1 MKTELKEI
9 SSTQRE
15 IHIEIEP
22 EAVREVYQRV
32 SQKYAKAANV
42 PGFRKGFAP
51 LDVVRL
57 RFKEEIQN
65 EVLRELLPEKVQQAI
80 VEHELQPLS
89 EPQLHFDDWENLK
102 LNGSQPLGLHIH
114 VEVMPD
120 IPTPDYTG
128 LEATRR
134 VKPVSAAELDSI
146 IDQRRQ
152 QGSTLIPVEGR
163 KAENGDTV
171 IVDLEGTF
179 ADDPNGEPIKAD
191 DLEITLGDEIIE
203 KSFTENLQ
211 GVEPDEEKEFTVSY
225 PPDFSS
231 EALAGRTV
239 HYKAKVKS
247 VGRVELPELDDE
259 WAQSLEEGYESL
271 ADLRQ
276 RLTADLETVAK
287 NEADARVRT
296 ELINQLIK
304 THEFEIPNTLI
315 DAQAR
320 NLLNNFAQDMAQRGV
335 DLNKVEKEFIQ
346 MAYNQMRSQAEVDV
360 RGAML
365 LEKIAEIENIEI
377 TDEHVTEE
385 IEMMAAYYNVTPE
398 QIRAS
403 IQQNQGGEQ
412 AIANN
417 LRTRRAV
424 EALVGKATI
433 ADGEWI
439 DEAQQTQGEQPA
451 AEAAAG
457 ESAETEEKP
466 KGKAKKAKAEAEETE
481 EKPKKKSAKKEKSA

>member
-9 SSTQRE
+9 SPTQRE
-15 IHIEIEP
+15 IRIEIEP
-22 EAVREVYQRV
+22 EAVKEVYTKV

-57 RFKEEIQN
+57 RFREEIQN
-65 EVLRELLPEKVQQAI
+65 EVLRELLPEKVQAAI
-80 VEHELQPLS
+80 VEHELQPLA
-89 EPQLHFDDWENLK
+89 EPQLHFDDWENMK
-102 LNGSQPLGLHIH
+102 LNGSQPLSLHIH
-114 VEVMPD
+114 VEVMPE
-120 IPTPDYTG
+120 IPTPEYAG
-128 LEATRR
+128 LEVTRR
-134 VKPVSAAELDSI
+134 VKPVGETELSSI

-152 QGSTLIPVEGR
+152 GAATLIPVEGR

-179 ADDPNGEPIKAD
+179 EGEPEAEPIRAD

-203 KSFTENLQ
+203 ASFTENLN
-211 GVEPDEEKEFTVSY
+211 GVEQDEEREFTVSY
-225 PPDFSS
+225 PADFSS
-231 EALAGRTV
+231 PALAGKTV

-259 WAQSLEEGYESL
+259 WAKSLDEGYDSL
-271 ADLRQ
+271 VDLKQ
-276 RLTADLETVAK
+276 RLSKDLETVS
-287 NEADARVRT
+287 NSDADARVRT
-296 ELINQLIK
+296 ELINQLIQK
-304 THEFEIPNTLI
+304 HEFEIPNTLI

-365 LEKIAEIENIEI
+365 LEKIAEVEKIEVSDAEVAEELEKMSQYYGVPADEIRKSIE
-377 TDEHVTEE
+377 
-385 IEMMAAYYNVTPE
+385 
-398 QIRAS
+398 
-403 IQQNQGGEQ
+403 QQQGGDQ
-412 AIANN
+412 TIANN
-417 LRTRRAV
+417 LRTRKAV
-424 EALVGKATI
+424 EALVSKAKI
-433 ADGEWI
+433 NEGEWI
-439 DEAQQTQGEQPA
+439 DEAQQEI
-451 AEAAAG
+451 EADADAD
-457 ESAETEEKP
+457 AEEKS
-466 KGKAKKAKAEAEETE
+466 KGKAKKAKAEKAADETAETE